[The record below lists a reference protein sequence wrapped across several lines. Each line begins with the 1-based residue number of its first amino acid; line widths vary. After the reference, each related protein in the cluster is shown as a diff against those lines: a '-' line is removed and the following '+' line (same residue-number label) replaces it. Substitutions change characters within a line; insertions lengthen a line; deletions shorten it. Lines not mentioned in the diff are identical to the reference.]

1 MLLRKKTLV
10 LFICF
15 FMIAFKAAAG
25 SIFIQAA
32 IERAELAYSY
42 ANGSIVMQVQNI
54 AESVDDK
61 EPVHTMY
68 LMSHVTAN
76 ITEIGIT
83 VLHRFQLIRF
93 LLQMKFCFRKT
104 SPTQPLSHPKL
115 QPNLLGRDVL

>member
-42 ANGSIVMQVQNI
+42 ANGSIVMQVQSI
-54 AESVDDK
+54 AESTDDK

-83 VLHRFQLIRF
+83 VFSPLISVATF
-93 LLQMKFCFRKT
+93 SIANEVLFSQNFPDSAFK
-104 SPTQPLSHPKL
+104 PPK
-115 QPNLLGRDVL
+115 DIA